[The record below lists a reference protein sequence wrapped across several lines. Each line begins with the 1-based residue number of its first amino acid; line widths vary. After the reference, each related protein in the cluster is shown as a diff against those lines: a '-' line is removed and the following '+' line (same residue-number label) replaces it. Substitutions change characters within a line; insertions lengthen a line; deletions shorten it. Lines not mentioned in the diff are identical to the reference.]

1 MRLTID
7 NLDGRGGVDYTATID
22 RSQPVEILR
31 ALNEPSILK
40 ATLCLA
46 ASTLPTPARRGRI
59 VAIAD
64 AGTVLFTGYLAI
76 EPTPAYAGEASAGP
90 VYRLALSAVS
100 DEWLLDKQGFGGAA
114 LGLGVDSQSY
124 ALRLAEQVAGVT
136 LPATTSSAGLP
147 ASGFFAPPAGA
158 SWSTQVGQL
167 ASTTASAYRLLGGSL
182 ALTGAG
188 GVEHTISDG
197 DGSLHTAALK
207 TSSVRE
213 LANDITVT
221 GADEPGAYFTELFT
235 GDGTTAVFALSGEPA
250 APSAG
255 HAALIADNFD
265 QPMLN
270 GAVWS
275 LSDPGAHLSLTGA
288 GLTATGGN
296 GQDGTTTLT
305 AWNPVELGGTLV
317 LELANVALAAG
328 SAGVLGGLYAGPI
341 AQAACFAGFNI
352 RQSAG
357 QTIATPLV
365 NGSEVGTSSPIVPG
379 HLYTLR
385 LHLHCPEL
393 VRLRQV
399 FYAFSESS
407 GSLAVSRFGGGAL
420 DAPISLVFEVRD
432 LAASSNTPVTILY
445 DGSLADS
452 PAQASFVAMNSLNLI
467 GSVGAVHLIRTGTAW
482 IRSISASG
490 TPWTRLAG
498 KSADGVDCSVTSSA
512 EGHVTFF
519 SGRVPAAGETIEVS
533 YRGRRRAVARV
544 ADPTSLAAEAAGGAV
559 GTARWLGH
567 IVSPPARTSEDC
579 EFAAQAIL
587 SFAASRAAALSGSY
601 TAVNPP
607 APDLWPGDLLTLN
620 TNGSTLSA
628 ILRKVTIL
636 EQGAA
641 PEVLTYHLAFA
652 NDWAQALSLRL
663 SETVPA
669 DTLLPAT
676 TLDLTPGTPPVIPP
690 HVLANL
696 QQITVAAPA
705 GSALAVDA
713 GLNPPAGGGFE
724 VRRRDGGFGSGSG
737 SAAGDL
743 VLRSPVRG
751 LSIPLAA
758 LEEAF
763 YVRMYD
769 ASTPPL
775 YSRNSAAILTH
786 LPAS

>member
-1 MRLTID
+1 MQLTID
-7 NLDGRGGVDYTATID
+7 NLDGRGAVDYSQAID
-22 RSQPVEILR
+22 RSQPVEIRR

-46 ASTLPTPARRGRI
+46 ASTLPIPVRRGRI
-59 VAIAD
+59 VATAD

-76 EPTPAYAGEASAGP
+76 EPAAVYAGEASAGP

-100 DEWLLDKQGFGGAA
+100 DEWLLDKQSFGTTGV
-114 LGLGVDSQSY
+114 GLGVDSQSY

-136 LPATTSSAGLP
+136 LPATTSTAGLRAAGVYTP
-147 ASGFFAPPAGA
+147 AAGA
-158 SWSTQVGQL
+158 PWSTQVGQL
-167 ASTTASAYRLLGGSL
+167 ASSTASAYRLLGGSL

-188 GVEHTISDG
+188 GVAHTFSDG
-197 DGSLHTAALK
+197 DGSLHPAALK

-221 GADEPGAYFTELFT
+221 GTDEPGAYFTELFT
-235 GDGTTAVFALSGEPA
+235 GDGTTAVFPLSGEPA
-250 APSAG
+250 APASG
-255 HAALIADNFD
+255 HAALIADDFS
-265 QPMLN
+265 QPTLN
-270 GAVWS
+270 GAAWS
-275 LSDPGAHLSLTGA
+275 LNDPGAHLALTGS
-288 GLTATGGN
+288 GLTSTGGN
-296 GQDGTTTLT
+296 GRDGGTTLT

-341 AQAACFAGFNI
+341 QQAACLAGFNI

-365 NGSEVGTSSPIVPG
+365 NGAEIGSSFPIVPG
-379 HLYTLR
+379 HRYTLR
-385 LHLHCPEL
+385 VHLHCPEL

-399 FYAFSESS
+399 FYAFNDST

-420 DAPISLVFEVRD
+420 NAPIALVFEARD
-432 LAASSNTPVTILY
+432 LGASSNTPVTILY
-445 DGSLADS
+445 DGSVAAS
-452 PAQASFVAMNSLNLI
+452 PAQASFVAMNSLNLN
-467 GSVGAVHLIRTGTAW
+467 GSVGAVHLTRTGTAW
-482 IRSISASG
+482 IRSTSAAG
-490 TPWTRLAG
+490 TQWTRLVG
-498 KSADGVDCSVTSSA
+498 KAADGVDYALAPRGSI
-512 EGHVTFF
+512 TFF
-519 SGRVPAAGETIEVS
+519 PGRIPAAGETLQVS

-544 ADPTSLAAEAAGGAV
+544 ADPASLAAEAAGGAV

-607 APDLWPGDLLTLN
+607 SSDLWPGDTLTVN
-620 TNGSTLSA
+620 TDGSTLSA

-652 NDWAQALSLRL
+652 NDWAEALSLKL
-663 SETVPA
+663 SEAVPA
-669 DTLLPAT
+669 DTLLPAA
-676 TLDLTPGTPPVIPP
+676 TLDLSSGAIPP

-696 QQITVAAPA
+696 QRVTVAPP
-705 GSALAVDA
+705 SASTLTVDA
-713 GLNPPAGGGFE
+713 GLDPPPGGGFE
-724 VRRRDGGFGSGSG
+724 VRRRDGGFGTGTSSGS
-737 SAAGDL
+737 GDL

-751 LSIPLAA
+751 LSIPLSA

-763 YVRMYD
+763 YLRMYD

-775 YSRNSAAILTH
+775 YSRHSAAILTH